1 MRFITRLIPT
11 LTGMATAMAAA
22 ACNSTARLPSDP
34 SAGGGSASA
43 VTTVDSALGSG
54 SVSRIEIELFPGE
67 LVAREVHVEADD
79 AEEKIVSG
87 VTAIDPAQGTITLD
101 LGGLV
106 VDYDAATRF
115 RTESES
121 HESREAWEA
130 LVQSEIA
137 AGRHPTVE
145 ARRNPA
151 GAPQSPDDPS
161 FTATDLRLENEADG
175 PQIEIYVDGDNL
187 TGADGASEVV
197 LRVLGL
203 SITVSGRTRLGPDDD
218 GGAEQPSGASVEFE
232 MGVASVDAAGGTL
245 TLSNGT
251 VVRVTAATTMDPEGD
266 LLTLES
272 AAAAVAGGSPVRAEG
287 RGAVESSDSP
297 AVIVASS
304 LKIEVDD

>member
-1 MRFITRLIPT
+1 M
-11 LTGMATAMAAA
+11 
-22 ACNSTARLPSDP
+22 
-34 SAGGGSASA
+34 
-43 VTTVDSALGSG
+43 DSALGSG

-106 VDYDAATRF
+106 VDYGAATRF

-137 AGRHPTVE
+137 AGRHPPVE

-161 FTATDLRLENEADG
+161 FTATDLRAGERGGRAADR
-175 PQIEIYVDGDNL
+175 D
-187 TGADGASEVV
+187 
-197 LRVLGL
+197 LRGW
-203 SITVSGRTRLGPDDD
+203 
-218 GGAEQPSGASVEFE
+218 
-232 MGVASVDAAGGTL
+232 
-245 TLSNGT
+245 
-251 VVRVTAATTMDPEGD
+251 
-266 LLTLES
+266 
-272 AAAAVAGGSPVRAEG
+272 
-287 RGAVESSDSP
+287 
-297 AVIVASS
+297 
-304 LKIEVDD
+304 